1 VRTLIARVRRIDLRV
16 FDWVLAVALTVGAL
30 RDAAAVLGHGLN
42 AAEIVS
48 CAVVTA
54 SIAWR
59 RVNAVLTTA
68 VAITG
73 YPALVL
79 LSGYS
84 GAGTYEWAA
93 IALSFYTLG
102 RGGRGSEGLLTVIG
116 LFAYW
121 LVGSVVIWYVPAG
134 GSVGVVFATWTAGV
148 SAFVFGRMLTTR
160 SALTRE
166 LKRSTARLEDEQEV
180 RARRA
185 AAEERNRMARELHDV
200 IAHSVSV
207 MVIQASG
214 AQRVARRDLDAA
226 RNALEVVESAGREAL
241 VELRRIVGVL
251 RRGSDE
257 LVGSAAPGL
266 SQLDALVERS
276 RAAGLAVELC
286 VEGQSGA
293 LSPGLDLVAYRVL
306 QEALTNAIKHAG
318 RARARVTVTFG
329 PGELNLEVSDT
340 GDGPTCEPTGD
351 GSGHGLVGMSERV
364 ALYGGE
370 LSAGPRPGGGFD
382 VRARIPLEASA
393 ASPPLTRRSPE
404 PEPAGIPNSD
414 RLRWPWLD
422 PVLAGMLLVMLVV
435 AVLTASDRRG
445 PLAVNMVVA
454 AAMALAAVQRRR
466 WPVLFVAASWV
477 FLAVMNHVLTPM
489 NNQALPKSYFFVI
502 PTYTLGAWTNRRTA
516 FIGIALLFGVSL
528 LGELTSQSSSVAEW
542 AGVMFAFGAG
552 WAAGRA
558 IRAIRMLSAELQRT
572 SERLELEREDRAR
585 LAVAG
590 ERSRIARELHAVVAN
605 SVATMVVQTEAS
617 LALLDRDPVRAAG
630 AMSAIEDTGRQ
641 SLAEM
646 RRILGVLRHGN
657 DPSELAPQPGVDQ
670 IYALIQRARERG
682 QPIELTVEGDP
693 GTLAAGV
700 DLGIYRI
707 VEEALQ
713 AVRQTPASPIGV
725 SLRFGEQDL
734 ELHLTARCD
743 KPSSW
748 PTDAMRERV
757 ALCGGQL
764 QADPRDGGGWQFAT
778 RMPRGLQGAFA

>member
-1 VRTLIARVRRIDLRV
+1 MIARVRRLDLRV
-16 FDWVLAVALTVGAL
+16 VDWVLAVLLTVGAL
-30 RDAAAVLGHGLN
+30 RDAAAVLGHGLD

-48 CAVVTA
+48 CVVVTG
-54 SIAWR
+54 SLAWR
-59 RVNAVLTTA
+59 RVNAVLATA

-102 RGGRGSEGLLTVIG
+102 RRGRGSEGLLAAAG

-121 LVGSVVIWYVPAG
+121 LVGSVVIWYVPPG
-134 GSVGVVFATWTAGV
+134 GSVGVVLATWTAGV
-148 SAFVFGRMLTTR
+148 GPFVFGRMLTTR

-166 LKRSTARLEDEQEV
+166 LEASTARLEDEQEV
-180 RARRA
+180 RAHRA

-226 RNALEVVESAGREAL
+226 RKALEVVESVGREAM

-276 RAAGLAVELC
+276 RAAGLAVELR

-293 LSPGLDLVAYRVL
+293 LSPGLDLVAYRVV

-318 RARARVTVTFG
+318 RARAQVNVTFG
-329 PGELNLEVSDT
+329 PRELNLEVSDT
-340 GDGPTCEPTGD
+340 GHGSVPERNGN

-364 ALYGGE
+364 ALHGGE
-370 LSAGPRPGGGFD
+370 LRAGRRPGGGFD
-382 VRARIPLEASA
+382 VRARIPLEGTA
-393 ASPPLTRRSPE
+393 ASPPRAARSREHE
-404 PEPAGIPNSD
+404 PVAIPTSD

-422 PVLAGMLLVMLVV
+422 PVLAGTLLVILVV

-445 PLAVNMVVA
+445 PLAVNMIVVA
-454 AAMALAAVQRRR
+454 GMALAAVRRR
-466 WPVLFVAASWV
+466 RSPVLFVVASWV
-477 FLAVMNHVLTPM
+477 FFAVMGHVLTPM
-489 NNQALPKSYFFVI
+489 NNAALPKSYFFVV

-516 FIGIALLFGVSL
+516 VIGIALLFAVSL
-528 LGELTSQSSSVAEW
+528 LGELTSHSTPVADW
-542 AGVMFAFGAG
+542 AGVMFAFGGG

-558 IRAIRMLSAELQRT
+558 IHAIRVLSAELERT
-572 SERLELEREDRAR
+572 SARLEVEREDRAR

-590 ERSRIARELHAVVAN
+590 ERSRIARELHAAVAN

-617 LALLDRDPVRAAG
+617 LALLDRDPVRAAS
-630 AMSAIEDTGRQ
+630 AMGAIEDTGRQ
-641 SLAEM
+641 TLAEM
-646 RRILGVLRHGN
+646 RRILGVLRHG
-657 DPSELAPQPGVDQ
+657 DDVSELAPQPGVDQ
-670 IYALIQRARERG
+670 IYALIQRTRERG
-682 QPIELTVEGDP
+682 QPIELTVDGDP

-707 VEEALQ
+707 LEEALQ
-713 AVRQTPASPIGV
+713 AVRQPPPSPIGV

-743 KPSSW
+743 RPSNW

-757 ALCGGQL
+757 ALCGGEL
-764 QADPRDGGGWQFAT
+764 QADAHDGDSWQFAT
-778 RMPRGLQGAFA
+778 RMPRGLQGALA